1 MKSYKISL
9 SNKGARTE
17 LGQNGQ
23 NKAEMR
29 KEEFKGN
36 ELQRRKTNP
45 FEWQAGKIFF

>member
-9 SNKGARTE
+9 SSKGARTE

-29 KEEFKGN
+29 KSLKEMCSKEEK
-36 ELQRRKTNP
+36 
-45 FEWQAGKIFF
+45 